1 MKILIDDG
9 FQLEVGTGIG
19 QYTKMLIEDL
29 ERKNESVEVTEY
41 KYMSK
46 TNKNLRRFLY
56 LIYINTIRKFNEYNY
71 DIVHY
76 TNYAVPFTR
85 SKKCINVVTIH
96 DLVAYK
102 FPETLPK
109 FYRIYN
115 QMMIKNSLK
124 KADLIITVSESVKNE
139 IAEIFPQYKSK
150 VEVVYIGVSD
160 AIKNMK
166 NNKSENISDK
176 INEIVKSKFF
186 LFVGTIEKRKNVD
199 FIVKAFIKAKKE
211 NPEMSQY
218 KLILAGKP
226 GFGYEE
232 IESMIKS
239 SEYENDII
247 STGYV
252 SDDELSLIYKEC
264 EAYVFA
270 SKYEGFGI
278 PQIECMECET
288 PIILSDIPTNIEISK
303 EYGEYFKLGDEDSLI
318 EKFMIFAKNNY
329 DYEYKNKIA
338 REKIKNFDRDILI
351 SKIINLYNKT
361 IEGKG

>member
-9 FQLEVGTGIG
+9 FQLEIGTGIG

-29 ERKNESVEVTEY
+29 EKKNEQVEVTNY
-41 KYMSK
+41 KFMSK
-46 TNKNLRRFLY
+46 INKNIRRFLY
-56 LIYINTIRKFNEYNY
+56 LIYINTIRKINEHKY
-71 DIVHY
+71 DVVHY

-85 SKKCINVVTIH
+85 SRKCINVVTIH

-102 FPETLPK
+102 FPETLPV

-115 QMMIKNSLK
+115 QIMIKNSLK
-124 KADLIITVSESVKNE
+124 KADLVITVSESVKKE
-139 IAEIFPQYKSK
+139 IEEIFPQYKDR
-150 VEVVYIGVSD
+150 VEVVYIGVND

-166 NNKSENISDK
+166 NNKAVNVSDK
-176 INEIVKSKFF
+176 INEIIKSKFF

-199 FIVKAFIKAKKE
+199 FIVKAFIKAKNE
-211 NPEMSQY
+211 NVEMSQY
-218 KLILAGKP
+218 KLVLAGKP

-232 IESMIKS
+232 IEEIIKS

-247 STGYV
+247 ATGYV

-288 PIILSDIPTNIEISK
+288 PIILSDIPTNIEISE
-303 EYGEYFKLGDEDSLI
+303 EYGEYFKLGDEESLI
-318 EKFMIFAKNNY
+318 EKFMVFAKNDY
-329 DYEYKNKIA
+329 DYEYKNQMA
-338 REKIKNFDRDILI
+338 REKIKNFDREKLI
-351 SKIINLYNKT
+351 TKIMDLYNKA
-361 IEGKG
+361 IDRKV